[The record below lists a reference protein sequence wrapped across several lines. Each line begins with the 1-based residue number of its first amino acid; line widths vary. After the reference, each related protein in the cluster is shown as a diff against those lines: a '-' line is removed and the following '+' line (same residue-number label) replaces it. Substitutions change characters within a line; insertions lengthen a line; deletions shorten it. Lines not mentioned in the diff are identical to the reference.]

1 MKLVEEIRP
10 GANRYING
18 QGAVDDLDRVM
29 ADYQQAIV
37 VTGEKSY
44 AAFQQNYHGEVT
56 CPVFRYDGS
65 ASDEDGHAIAKQA
78 PVQTDVVI
86 GIGGGRVLD
95 TAKVTA
101 ETLKADLISVPT
113 LASNCAP
120 FTPVGAIYH
129 PVGHTFKYVEYFKK
143 APTVTIVDYNIMLT
157 TPHDF
162 FVAGIG
168 DTLAKWYEMEGITR
182 GHINDLPVFTRL
194 SYQTAKVIKNT
205 LVDSA
210 QTALADLEEGRV
222 SPAFTDVVDCII
234 GIASEVGGFG
244 VSDGR
249 MAGAHAV
256 HNGLS
261 YIEETH
267 EILHGSKVAYGI
279 LVQLAQTGDQAEIET
294 LLPFYRGIGL
304 PTNLAELHIITD
316 VATKSQQVAQ
326 WAARADET
334 FNLIK
339 SDVVA
344 ADVLA
349 DMQKVEDISVGNKQQ

>member
-18 QGAVDDLDRVM
+18 QGAVENLARIL
-29 ADYQQAIV
+29 ADYRQAIV
-37 VTGEKSY
+37 VTGKKSY
-44 AAFQQNYHGEVT
+44 SAFQQNYAGQLT
-56 CPVFRYDGS
+56 CPIFRYDGS
-65 ASDEDGHAIAKQA
+65 ASDEDGLSIAQQA
-78 PVQTDVVI
+78 PAQTDVVI
-86 GIGGGRVLD
+86 GIGGGRALD

-101 ETLKADLISVPT
+101 QALKADFISIPT

-182 GHINDLPVFTRL
+182 GRINDLPVFTRL
-194 SYQTAKVIKNT
+194 SYHTAQVIKDS
-205 LVDSA
+205 LVEMS
-210 QTALADLEEGRV
+210 QTALEDLENGRV
-222 SPAFTDVVDCII
+222 SSAFTDVVDCII

-267 EILHGSKVAYGI
+267 DILHGSKVAYGI
-279 LVQLAQTGDQAEIET
+279 LVQLAETGDQAEIET
-294 LLPFYRGIGL
+294 LLPFYRSIGL
-304 PTNLAELHIITD
+304 PTNLAELHITAESD
-316 VATKSQQVAQ
+316 EKAKQVAQ
-326 WAARADET
+326 WAAREYET

-349 DMQKVEDISVGNKQQ
+349 DMQQVEDISIGNKQR